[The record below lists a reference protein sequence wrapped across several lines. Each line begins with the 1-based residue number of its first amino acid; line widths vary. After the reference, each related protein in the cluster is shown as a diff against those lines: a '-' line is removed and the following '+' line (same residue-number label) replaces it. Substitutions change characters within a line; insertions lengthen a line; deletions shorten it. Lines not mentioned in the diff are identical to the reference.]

1 MRHLSIIAIL
11 LASICF
17 SCGNTRSEAND
28 AELEEAAATGR
39 SMALDALK
47 HPAGSMKREDAVLAI
62 RAKETELRFAGFNA
76 CADTFAASAQKILL
90 DSIK

>member
-1 MRHLSIIAIL
+1 
-11 LASICF
+11 
-17 SCGNTRSEAND
+17 
-28 AELEEAAATGR
+28 
-39 SMALDALK
+39 MALDALK